1 VTFGAYNRVIVEAAQ
16 SNSEFRGELWAVYNR
31 RTADA
36 AKSAMKSR
44 RGFKVFDQF
53 LPLNPS
59 EIFDTNARSAAKGST
74 VRLSTVGTMTMAR
87 AHQWTRYFVFHTAA

>member
-1 VTFGAYNRVIVEAAQ
+1 VAFGAYTWVIVEAAK
-16 SNSEFRGELWAVYNR
+16 SNSKFRGALRAVYNR

-36 AKSAMKSR
+36 AKPAMKSR

-59 EIFDTNARSAAKGST
+59 EIFDTDARTAAKGSA
-74 VRLSTVGTMTMAR
+74 VSLSAV
-87 AHQWTRYFVFHTAA
+87 